1 MSAEGVRRFRRVP
14 VVQEGVLR
22 ARAMGDETR
31 LSVLIRSITCQGVGI
46 ASTDVAAVPPAGSPV
61 ELTFYVA
68 AEPVTV
74 PGIVVWHGRVDSV
87 RGSMDAGIR
96 FELEQAEPES
106 ARTYADWI
114 VDRISHVTRQE
125 QALGALLVRSAKL
138 PLASL
143 QAAIEVGRRS
153 HRELGEV
160 LVSERFVTA
169 PQLERALHHRLTP
182 APLTPAAEL
191 LAWRAGIV

>member
-1 MSAEGVRRFRRVP
+1 M
-14 VVQEGVLR
+14 QEGVLC
-22 ARAMGDETR
+22 AHTMGEPAR
-31 LSVLIRSITCQGVGI
+31 LSVLIRSITCEGAGI
-46 ASTDVAAVPPAGSPV
+46 ASTDLAAVPPAGSPV
-61 ELTFYVA
+61 ELSFYVA

-74 PGIVVWHGRVDSV
+74 PGSVVWHGRVDSV

-96 FELEQAEPES
+96 FELELADAES

-114 VDRISHVTRQE
+114 VDRISHVVRQE

-143 QAAIEVGRRS
+143 QTAIEEGRRS

-160 LVSERFVTA
+160 LVSGRFVTA
-169 PQLERALHHRLTP
+169 KQLERALHHRLTP

-191 LAWRAGIV
+191 LAWRAGIA